1 MKHFFAIFLILVT
14 VFPHLTG
21 AEKCALFLAG
31 PSMAGEAR
39 RAFAGLKL
47 PPGVRFRM
55 IPDASNNALLQAE
68 IARADLIIAADTIVY
83 HRGRIL
89 GKPKNEDD
97 ALVMLRLL
105 SGDVHTVYTGYAVR
119 SMYKTVCEYCA
130 TDVYFRNLDDDEILK
145 YIKTGEP
152 MDKAGAY
159 GIQGIGA
166 LLVDRID
173 GDYLNVVGLPASA
186 LMLCLKDNFGFDYYG
201 NKEKF

>member
-1 MKHFFAIFLILVT
+1 MLILASKSPRRKEILQGLGLEFICESPAVDES
-14 VFPHLTG
+14 FPPKIEPSLLVRELAMRK
-21 AEKCALFLAG
+21 AEAIN
-31 PSMAGEAR
+31 
-39 RAFAGLKL
+39 
-47 PPGVRFRM
+47 V
-55 IPDASNNALLQAE
+55 NNST
-68 IARADLIIAADTIVY
+68 DLVIAADTIVY

-89 GKPKNEDD
+89 GKPKNEAD

-105 SGDVHTVYTGYAVR
+105 SGDVHTVYTGYAVK

-130 TDVYFRNLDDDEILK
+130 TNVHFRNLDDGEIMS

-166 LLVDRID
+166 LLVDRIE
-173 GDYLNVVGLPASA
+173 GDYLNVVGLPASS

-201 NKEKF
+201 NKK

>member
-1 MKHFFAIFLILVT
+1 MLILASKSPRRKEILQGLGLNFICESPSVDES
-14 VFPHLTG
+14 FPPRIDPNILVRELAMRK
-21 AEKCALFLAG
+21 AEAVK
-31 PSMAGEAR
+31 
-39 RAFAGLKL
+39 
-47 PPGVRFRM
+47 
-55 IPDASNNALLQAE
+55 
-68 IARADLIIAADTIVY
+68 IANSGDLVIAADTIVY

-119 SMYKTVCEYCA
+119 SMYKTVCDFCA
-130 TDVYFRNLDDDEILK
+130 TDVYFRNLDDDEIMK

-159 GIQGIGA
+159 EIQGIGA

-173 GDYLNVVGLPASA
+173 GDYLNVVGLPASS
-186 LMLCLKDNFGFDYYG
+186 LMFCLKDNFGFDYYG
-201 NKEKF
+201 NKK

>member
-1 MKHFFAIFLILVT
+1 MLILASKSPRRKEILQGLGLNFICESPSVDES
-14 VFPHLTG
+14 FPPRIDPNILVRELAMRK
-21 AEKCALFLAG
+21 AEAVK
-31 PSMAGEAR
+31 
-39 RAFAGLKL
+39 
-47 PPGVRFRM
+47 
-55 IPDASNNALLQAE
+55 
-68 IARADLIIAADTIVY
+68 IANSGDLVIAADTIVY

-119 SMYKTVCEYCA
+119 SMYKTVCDFCA
-130 TDVYFRNLDDDEILK
+130 TDVYFRNLDDDEIMK

-173 GDYLNVVGLPASA
+173 GDYLNVVGLPASS

-201 NKEKF
+201 NKK